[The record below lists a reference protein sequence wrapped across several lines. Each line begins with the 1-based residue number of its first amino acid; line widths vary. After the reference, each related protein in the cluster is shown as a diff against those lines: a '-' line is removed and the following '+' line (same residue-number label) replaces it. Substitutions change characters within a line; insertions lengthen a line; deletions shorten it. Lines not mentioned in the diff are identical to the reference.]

1 MKIIEEPKQNG
12 IPISEMKD
20 GDIAVITDWDSWDSR
35 DYHIGTIRPKVR
47 GCPDTC
53 GHVGVWVGNSQY

>member
-20 GDIAVITDWDSWDSR
+20 GNIAVITDWDSDSR
-35 DYHIGTIRPKVR
+35 DYHVGTIVQRYGDDLITVSMTSGK
-47 GCPDTC
+47 C
-53 GHVGVWVGNSQY
+53 VGKLL